1 MKKLLALTLVVLS
14 LISASIPAMAA
25 TAAISKTE
33 YEGSGRV
40 EVDFKKDVQ
49 YKSAK
54 VTVKDSA
61 GKSYTAK
68 ILEKD
73 SDEMEVRVS
82 GLKKGTKYTVKVS
95 GVRLKSAGGSY
106 GSVSKSITVK

>member
-1 MKKLLALTLVVLS
+1 MSNLQQIDKQYVAGTYGRFPVELV
-14 LISASIPAMAA
+14 
-25 TAAISKTE
+25 
-33 YEGSGRV
+33 SG
-40 EVDFKKDVQ
+40 KGCI
-49 YKSAK
+49 
-54 VTVKDSA
+54 VKDSA